1 MAAVRADPERRWVI
15 AAVIALT
22 VGTGATNV
30 ASFTR
35 LGGVFTSVMTANM
48 VLFGLALATRS
59 AVLAAHT
66 AVAFGGY
73 VLGAGA
79 GARMLASRR
88 GGAGSAGWPRMVTV
102 ALGVEFVPLAV
113 LAAGWGERAPG

>member
-48 VLFGLALATRS
+48 VLFGLSLATRS

-79 GARMLASRR
+79 GARR
-88 GGAGSAGWPRMVTV
+88 GGVELVLRGGRGW
-102 ALGVEFVPLAV
+102 
-113 LAAGWGERAPG
+113 